1 VATVSIGLLYSDTQ
15 PSVEISVLGDSA
27 GADYVGRRFISI
39 NLGENATV
47 IAPGFD
53 EQSAAYA
60 RTLGQ
65 SLLVAA
71 AEIERLVKPVSVEA

>member
-1 VATVSIGLLYSDTQ
+1 
-15 PSVEISVLGDSA
+15 
-27 GADYVGRRFISI
+27 
-39 NLGENATV
+39 LGENATV